1 MADDLAIVQ
10 EIIKQHHS
18 IRKSSEA
25 VGEPASDI
33 EALFGLQQAEA
44 SWSQSSLE
52 TLGAKRMQLAQAVT
66 QLEEGLMRHFGF
78 EEKYLPPLLG
88 TWLMKALI
96 IEHQDLKEKIEKAQ
110 ALLRNAKFEGLGQT
124 EMLYAKA
131 QIWDALSDIRQTLDQ
146 HSGTEEMMLRMLE
159 KALKNQS

>member
-1 MADDLAIVQ
+1 MVERRHKLGGVSLPNVLAQ
-10 EIIKQHHS
+10 
-18 IRKSSEA
+18 R
-25 VGEPASDI
+25 
-33 EALFGLQQAEA
+33 
-44 SWSQSSLE
+44 
-52 TLGAKRMQLAQAVT
+52 TQLAQTIAR
-66 QLEEGLMRHFGF
+66 LEEGLLRHLSF
-78 EEKYLPPLLG
+78 EEKYLPLLLG

-110 ALLRNAKFEGLGQT
+110 VLLRNAKFEGVGQT